1 MAVNCLITN
10 ISYFVYNR
18 GKKFIQVWISVS
30 ILFEFSFLGELS
42 LLGSIEN
49 LLMTIYLG
57 CCHFKQTLV
66 QGTKDL

>member
-1 MAVNCLITN
+1 MLTAATDFHRSFSPTMEVNCLITN

-42 LLGSIEN
+42 L
-49 LLMTIYLG
+49 
-57 CCHFKQTLV
+57 
-66 QGTKDL
+66 

>member
-1 MAVNCLITN
+1 MDVNCLITN

-42 LLGSIEN
+42 L
-49 LLMTIYLG
+49 
-57 CCHFKQTLV
+57 
-66 QGTKDL
+66 